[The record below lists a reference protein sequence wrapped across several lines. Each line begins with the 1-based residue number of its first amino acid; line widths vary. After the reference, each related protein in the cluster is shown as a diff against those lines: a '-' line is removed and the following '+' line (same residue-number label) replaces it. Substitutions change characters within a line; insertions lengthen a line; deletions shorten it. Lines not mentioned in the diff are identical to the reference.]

1 MRSVRRRHRFGPVK
15 FRGDIVGGDGSG
27 SAFFTVR
34 KVIKFGGVVVGGAG
48 ANAGLVPICA
58 DAAKLLWGL
67 SLAEP
72 RIRT

>member
-1 MRSVRRRHRFGPVK
+1 VK

-58 DAAKLLWGL
+58 DAAKLLWG
-67 SLAEP
+67 A
-72 RIRT
+72 